1 MRPVTSLETVGLLAN
16 WFTRAR
22 RLVPSLLP
30 AVIATMMGAGCGTG
44 DDMVEP
50 PALGALI
57 VTITTT
63 GADPDP
69 DGYGLRVDQASDR
82 VVGVNEATTFE
93 ELPVGSHEVAL
104 SGLAGNCQINGDN
117 PRTITVEAGVTTQLA
132 FAVSCSGLTATVI
145 ITTTTTGF
153 LADPDGYL
161 VTADAGAERPL
172 GTQGSITLSGLAP
185 GPHSFTLGGVA
196 TNCSVSGDN
205 PVVLTLQA
213 GTTTTLAFSVACE
226 GQADR
231 GDLLFTGSA
240 GNTSHIYQLRPDGT
254 TTDLTPNAQ
263 ADEGSWSPDGS
274 QIVFTSVRS
283 GTLGIYAMDADGQ
296 NIVHLTNNGETSP
309 DWSPDGTRIV
319 FWPYVT
325 IGFGEIT
332 VMNADGSDVHV
343 LGNGS
348 HPAWSPDGTRI
359 AFERAEQNAC
369 VFDICALNIYTMAVN
384 GTDLRKLTSNTQ
396 PFAYAAAPAWSPDG
410 TRIAYLA
417 GGLSGGPTLQ
427 LITAAGGFV
436 RSLGP
441 VRSAP
446 VWSPAGD
453 AIAVAQPAGGS
464 STHIVA
470 LPVAGGPGVTLV
482 TRAGMN
488 IPTSWR

>member
-1 MRPVTSLETVGLLAN
+1 MSRSPEVIP
-16 WFTRAR
+16 F
-22 RLVPSLLP
+22 P
-30 AVIATMMGAGCGTG
+30 AVLSIALLVGGCGG
-44 DDMVEP
+44 GGELVEP
-50 PALGALI
+50 PSRGALI
-57 VTITTT
+57 VTTTTT
-63 GADPDP
+63 GPDPDP
-69 DGYGLRVDQASDR
+69 DGY
-82 VVGVNEATTFE
+82 
-93 ELPVGSHEVAL
+93 
-104 SGLAGNCQINGDN
+104 
-117 PRTITVEAGVTTQLA
+117 TITVDQGAAQEIEANGLLALEELAAGNHVVVLAGIAENCQVSGTNPRSVAVETGDTARLA
-132 FAVSCSGLTATVI
+132 FPVSCSGLTATVI

-161 VTADAGAERPL
+161 VTADDGAEQPV
-172 GTQGSITLSGLAP
+172 GAQGSITLTGLAP
-185 GPHSFTLGGVA
+185 GSHSFTLGGVA
-196 TNCSVSGDN
+196 TTCSVSGEN

-213 GTTTTLAFSVACE
+213 STTTTLAFSVACE
-226 GQADR
+226 GRADL

-254 TTDLTPNAQ
+254 TTDLTPDAQ
-263 ADEGSWSPDGS
+263 ADEGRWSPDGS

-283 GTLGIYAMDADGQ
+283 RTLGIYVMDADGQ

-332 VMNADGSDVHV
+332 VMSADGSDVHV

-369 VFDICALNIYTMAVN
+369 VFDICALNIYTMTVD

-396 PFAYAAAPAWSPDG
+396 PFDYAAAAAWSTDG

-417 GGLSGGPTLQ
+417 GGLSGGPTLK
-427 LITAAGGFV
+427 LITASGGFV
-436 RSLGP
+436 RSLGL

-464 STHIVA
+464 NTHILAV
-470 LPVAGGPGVTLV
+470 PVGGGPGVTLV